1 MADAE
6 FNHRTLTYKRARTK
20 SLRTSTSIHV
30 HSASEEPIFLPAT
43 TWVGLKGPPTL
54 EPPLPP
60 LPLVVENQNR
70 EMGGEEILVSPAM
83 KLISRASVAVFVS
96 FKNSCASGWDFL
108 YFFLIVSNLQ
118 YVNILSPGMLC
129 IFTYLHIYCITN

>member
-6 FNHRTLTYKRARTK
+6 FNHRTLTYKRAEQ
-20 SLRTSTSIHV
+20 LHYVCTSIHV

-54 EPPLPP
+54 EPPFPP

-96 FKNSCASGWDFL
+96 FKNSSASGRDFL

-118 YVNILSPGMLC
+118 YVNILSVGILC
-129 IFTYLHIYCITN
+129 IFIHLHIYYIAN